1 MDRRL
6 FLARA
11 AGLAAF
17 LSAPQASAQRGGA
30 LLDHAVP
37 AAGSIV
43 RGPVYELRLFFTLAI
58 VPSLFRIEVRSSTG
72 APVPL
77 SGPAVDP
84 PGQIVAIHFKNALP
98 PAIYEASWRAVSILR
113 RFTLGRFAFTVIQP
127 WMAQPRIKFNSF
139 AQ

>member
-30 LLDHAVP
+30 VLDHAVP

-98 PAIYEASWRAVSILR
+98 PAIYEAARRFDLAPLHARAV
-113 RFTLGRFAFTVIQP
+113 RFHCHPALDGA
-127 WMAQPRIKFNSF
+127 AAN
-139 AQ
+139 